1 MAKESLFSI
10 LMRQPWWV
18 TLLVAFVLFWIVYAI
33 FPPVAP
39 FMALPF
45 VLLAAYIAFK
55 QWRMGSPFDAAE
67 TLTAL
72 RAMSWDEFSAVIAQA
87 YRREGYAVAAT
98 KRADYD
104 FTLTRAGR
112 VTLVQCRRWKVS
124 VVGAGPLQALA
135 RAVEREG
142 AANGICI
149 SAGSFSA
156 PALAVPRTE
165 PISIIAGEELAKLV
179 GRGLRNRKASSS

>member
-10 LMRQPWWV
+10 LTRQPWWV
-18 TLLVAFVLFWIVYAI
+18 ALLVAFVLFWIVYAI

-45 VLLAAYIAFK
+45 VLMAAYIAFK

-67 TLTAL
+67 TLTTL
-72 RAMSWDEFSAVIAQA
+72 RAMSWDEFSALIAQA
-87 YRREGYAVAAT
+87 YQREGYAVAAT
-98 KRADYD
+98 HRADYD
-104 FTLTRAGR
+104 FTLTRTGR

-124 VVGAGPLQALA
+124 VVGAGPLRELA

-142 AANGICI
+142 AASGICI

-165 PISIIAGEELAKLV
+165 PVSLIDGDALAKLV
-179 GRGLRNRKASSS
+179 QQDTRNRKTSSQ

>member
-18 TLLVAFVLFWIVYAI
+18 TLLVAFVLFWMVYAI

-45 VLLAAYIAFK
+45 VLLAAFIAFK
-55 QWRMGSPFDAAE
+55 QWRRGSPFDTAE

-72 RAMSWDEFSAVIAQA
+72 RAMTWDEFSAVIAEA
-87 YRREGYAVAAT
+87 YRRQGYTVAPSQQSG
-98 KRADYD
+98 YD

-124 VVGAGPLQALA
+124 VVGAGPLRELA

-142 AANGICI
+142 VASGICV

-156 PALAVPRTE
+156 PALALTQTE
-165 PISIIAGEELAKLV
+165 PVTVLAGDELAHLV
-179 GRGLRNRKASSS
+179 GRSPLRRTMPAH